1 MRPGGF
7 QLLRIGGIDVTIDY
21 SWFVIFFLV
30 LYTMAESYFPRVHAD
45 YTTAQYWL
53 MGGVAS
59 LLLFVSI
66 LLHELAHSFVAL
78 RQGIRVEGIRLF
90 IFGGLAEVASDA
102 RNGRQEFLI
111 ALAGPATSLGLGAL
125 FLAVYFVAGG
135 VAAAAAGVAWWL
147 GWANILLALLNLIPG
162 FPLDGGRIL
171 RAFLWDHWDDMARA
185 TRVVSRIGNAFAL
198 FLIILGVLQ
207 FLLTRSL
214 LSGLW
219 LVFIGMFMKQSAAGS
234 YQSIM
239 LKRAL
244 DGVEVRQ
251 IMSAEVVKVDW
262 LTPLDRLIQDY
273 IYRHPVTQF
282 PVFNR
287 EEFVG
292 MVSLGEVK
300 KVSRELWGFKQVRD
314 VMIPVEQVA
323 CLGPADPAGE
333 ALSRMA
339 AADDGCMPVVE
350 DGSLLGIVTRRDIL
364 NLFKIKSDLGAA

>member
-1 MRPGGF
+1 M
-7 QLLRIGGIDVTIDY
+7 RIGGIDVTIDY

-102 RNGRQEFLI
+102 RNGRQEFLV